1 MAFQVSL
8 LKGGCTELM
17 ILRSVVNF
25 DSEQNAWQVDFRNLF
40 PKNDNFVSR
49 FLEALIRGFSAWMF

>member
-1 MAFQVSL
+1 MSL

-25 DSEQNAWQVDFRNLF
+25 DSEQNAWQVEIAFYLSLQLSSPSPDTRKF
-40 PKNDNFVSR
+40 
-49 FLEALIRGFSAWMF
+49 G